1 MFKTE
6 TTERNRE
13 TEKKNNF
20 FALKIILFLLF
31 YLIFSQILFA
41 QNEALQKI
49 YADLVGN
56 YKTITTFQADFE
68 QINFWKEL
76 DVEKKSLGKIFYN
89 KNFLLLKYSEPKG
102 QLMLIDTLAVTI
114 YDSTSNQ
121 ALISDKIDTELRP
134 DKFIALYWNDAEK
147 KILEN
152 TPDFSKVELISETGE
167 KIEVEIEK
175 NLISGFTFY
184 DDAGNYV
191 KYKFRNIVLNKSI
204 PAEIFQMNLPKDVNI
219 IDRREF

>member
-6 TTERNRE
+6 TGKRKQE
-13 TEKKNNF
+13 TGKKNNF
-20 FALKIILFLLF
+20 FVLKIILFLLLF
-31 YLIFSQILFA
+31 LIFTQILFA

-49 YADLVGN
+49 YADLAGN

-76 DVEKKSLGKIFYN
+76 AVEKKSLGKIFYN

-102 QLMLIDTLAVTI
+102 QRMLIDTLAVTV

-167 KIEVEIEK
+167 KIVVEIEN
-175 NLISGFTFY
+175 NLIVGFTFF

-191 KYKFRNIVLNKSI
+191 KYEFRNIVLNKSI
-204 PAEIFQMNLPKDVNI
+204 SAEIFQMNLPKDVNI